1 MELNRK
7 GGKMAERVFKIETN
21 PYDEEQRM
29 YKKANIKIKDGVT
42 VLVGC
47 NGCGKTTFLGEIEKK
62 LKKQNIPV
70 ITFDNLSQGGANA
83 RKTAIE
89 KHDFRFLAS
98 SKISS
103 EGENIVLNIS
113 NKAKEIGSFIRNKG
127 VLEEDR
133 KYKKLANAIISTYR
147 EKSAN
152 TEIEEIEEE
161 PNEYWILLDAIDS
174 GLSIDN
180 VIDVK
185 KYLFD
190 TIVED
195 AKKNNFT
202 VFIVVS
208 ANEYEMCVG
217 EKCFNVQDG
226 KYEDISSYEDFK
238 SVVLRT
244 RDYKVKEG
252 F

>member
-1 MELNRK
+1 
-7 GGKMAERVFKIETN
+7 MAERVFKIETN
-21 PYDEEQRM
+21 PYDEEIKM

-47 NGCGKTTFLGEIEKK
+47 NGCGKTTFLREIEKK

-70 ITFDNLSQGGANA
+70 FAFDNLSQGGANA
-83 RKTAIE
+83 RKMAGE
-89 KHDFRFLAS
+89 NHDFRFLAS
-98 SKISS
+98 AMASS

-113 NKAKEIGSFIRNKG
+113 NKAQEIGSFIRNKG
-127 VLEEDR
+127 ERKEDQ
-133 KYKKLANAIISTYR
+133 KYKKLMKTIVSVCREESANAGT
-147 EKSAN
+147 
-152 TEIEEIEEE
+152 EEIKED
-161 PNEYWILLDAIDS
+161 PKEYWILLDAIDS

-180 VIDVK
+180 VIDIK

-195 AKKNNFT
+195 AKKNDFT

-217 EKCFNVQDG
+217 EKCFNIQDG